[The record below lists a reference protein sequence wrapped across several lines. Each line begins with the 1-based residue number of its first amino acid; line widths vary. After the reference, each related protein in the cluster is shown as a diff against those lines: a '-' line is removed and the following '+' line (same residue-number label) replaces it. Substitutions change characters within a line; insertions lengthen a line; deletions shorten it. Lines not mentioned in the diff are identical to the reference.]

1 MDSVVCC
8 SCVRRGKCPSVLSV
22 KCTSQQQ
29 IFFCQDKECIHYF
42 LPLNFPPSQCHFA
55 ESVQSDHYP
64 VSDKTEFLTITSPK
78 QSEAKVLSTSKSDE
92 QRTVSTDSGISSP
105 VSKNILRKSGSTEAG
120 APEFL
125 LDNCNDSVSTST
137 STSHSR
143 ISTTYS
149 HYKRSVLL
157 RARRQADNLRFKFL
171 KERRAAAKSSYCV
184 GSLLSAG
191 LRFL

>member
-1 MDSVVCC
+1 MDNFVCC
-8 SCVRRGKCPSVLSV
+8 SCVRRGKCTSVLSV

-55 ESVQSDHYP
+55 VP
-64 VSDKTEFLTITSPK
+64 DKTECLTINSPI
-78 QSEAKVLSTSKSDE
+78 QSEAKVLSSSRSGG

-105 VSKNILRKSGSTEAG
+105 VSKNIIRRCGSTEAS
-120 APEFL
+120 APGFL
-125 LDNCNDSVSTST
+125 VDNCNDSMSTST

-143 ISTTYS
+143 TSTTYS

-157 RARRQADNLRFKFL
+157 RARRQADNLRFRFL
-171 KERRAAAKSSYCV
+171 KERRTATRSSYCV